1 MNWDSFQE
9 KWGRPCLENREFA
22 HWEGCICGS
31 RDLRGQGIQG
41 INLGPLKDSLPEH
54 TETALTYKGSGII
67 SASYFLYVNH
77 WMFIVGL
84 HASHDQ
90 GKKIISKI
98 YLGRKMVSSKLYQ
111 NVWIVLSLGVR
122 VWPLFICWCILFGIK
137 INVYSEQCLFCKKKT
152 NVWKP
157 SCIPGKDSPW
167 QSGPPRA
174 QAEPLWAIL
183 PLVGPPRGT
192 SKTLFPS
199 VFKPQF
205 CKSATHWNS
214 RRTWWKDKTPQI
226 VFCCSE
232 NSLMLETLTPWG
244 AVWDHSRRDMSPD
257 TCLLSL
263 QVGLPWLLQPVS
275 GAGQEERA
283 RQHRQE
289 GHLQVRPGEPHQG
302 ELAHPGRPGLWERLD
317 QNALSLGQGGVNC
330 PFWSSSLLKL
340 SEMLI
345 RSPTSMTVKEKPLHV
360 SRVPP
365 SLFHI
370 SVHIENEIICTAH
383 WGLGWGPSWL
393 QAAGP
398 RSPASP

>member
-1 MNWDSFQE
+1 MFTVSSVCFVRRKPTYKNQAAFQVRTHR
-9 KWGRPCLENREFA
+9 GRGDLHVLRQNLCERFCL
-22 HWEGCICGS
+22 W
-31 RDLRGQGIQG
+31 LV
-41 INLGPLKDSLPEH
+41 LPEEPPKLSFPQSSSHNSVNQRH
-54 TETALTYKGSGII
+54 TEILGGHGGRTKHPRLFFAALRTALCWK
-67 SASYFLYVNH
+67 H
-77 WMFIVGL
+77 W
-84 HASHDQ
+84 
-90 GKKIISKI
+90 
-98 YLGRKMVSSKLYQ
+98 
-111 NVWIVLSLGVR
+111 
-122 VWPLFICWCILFGIK
+122 
-137 INVYSEQCLFCKKKT
+137 
-152 NVWKP
+152 
-157 SCIPGKDSPW
+157 
-167 QSGPPRA
+167 
-174 QAEPLWAIL
+174 
-183 PLVGPPRGT
+183 PRGA
-192 SKTLFPS
+192 L
-199 VFKPQF
+199 
-205 CKSATHWNS
+205 
-214 RRTWWKDKTPQI
+214 
-226 VFCCSE
+226 SE
-232 NSLMLETLTPWG
+232 ITQGGTCHL
-244 AVWDHSRRDMSPD
+244 